1 MITSSHFNRLYRSLR
16 QSFGNISLT
25 ILGLV
30 DNSVKLYD
38 TPYTR
43 MYANENCVTQLQN
56 DSVVE
61 QWLCE
66 TKHGGAETD
75 TIAVQYGVM
84 NA

>member
-1 MITSSHFNRLYRSLR
+1 MGFD
-16 QSFGNISLT
+16 FCNISLF

-30 DNSVKLYD
+30 DDSTKLYG

-43 MYANENCVTQLQN
+43 MYANENCVTTQLQN

-61 QWLCE
+61 QWLLD
-66 TKHGGAETD
+66 TWDKAWGRAETD

-84 NA
+84 NG